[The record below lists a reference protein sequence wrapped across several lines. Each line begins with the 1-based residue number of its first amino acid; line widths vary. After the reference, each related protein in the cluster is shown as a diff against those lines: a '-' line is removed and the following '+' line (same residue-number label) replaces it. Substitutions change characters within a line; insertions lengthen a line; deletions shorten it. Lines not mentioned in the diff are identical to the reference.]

1 MARAEHLGNRHDHG
15 LGDRNSGDLKRQNLA
30 CPNLACPNLRH
41 LILRLGDQ
49 NLVCH
54 RDRETDAANSG
65 EHHRDYATDAHH
77 HDHDLGEHH
86 RGCDL
91 DEHHHD
97 YATDERHRGSAEQNL
112 ADQYPCG
119 SNSVES
125 SDHHRDV
132 ARYRA
137 NHCAREMDDQCLDDP
152 CSACQNLGG
161 SHLGALDHRR
171 LDAGGPGGH
180 HLGAGDWSL
189 PQRPKDAGHPF
200 GDRLNA
206 VRQSAT
212 RLDGRD

>member
-1 MARAEHLGNRHDHG
+1 VARAEHLGNRHDHG

-65 EHHRDYATDAHH
+65 EHHHDYATDAH
-77 HDHDLGEHH
+77 
-86 RGCDL
+86 
-91 DEHHHD
+91 
-97 YATDERHRGSAEQNL
+97 HRGSAEQNL

-132 ARYRA
+132 ARCRA